1 MAMRISR
8 SLLRQILADA
18 AAAPNREVCGL
29 LFGEADAITAA
40 EPAANVADDPAQS
53 FEVDS
58 RALFAAYRAERA
70 GGVKLVGHYHSHPNG
85 VATPS
90 ARDAAAAEPGWLW
103 MIVAGGEATLWM
115 AEEAGEFR
123 PVRLGIDT

>member
-1 MAMRISR
+1 
-8 SLLRQILADA
+8 LAEA

-53 FEVDS
+53 FEVDP
-58 RALFAAYRAERA
+58 RALFAAYRAERT
-70 GGVKLVGHYHSHPNG
+70 GGAKLVGHYHSHPNG
-85 VATPS
+85 LATPS

-103 MIVAGGEATLWM
+103 MIVAGEEATLWM
-115 AEEAGEFR
+115 AEEAGQFR
-123 PVRLGIDT
+123 PVRLGIET